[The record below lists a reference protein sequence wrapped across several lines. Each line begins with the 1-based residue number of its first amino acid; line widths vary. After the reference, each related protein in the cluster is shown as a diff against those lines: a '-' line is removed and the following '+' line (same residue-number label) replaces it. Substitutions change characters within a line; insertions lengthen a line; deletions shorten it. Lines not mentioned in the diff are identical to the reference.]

1 MRILIWHLHG
11 SWLTAFVQGPHTYLV
26 PATPDRGP
34 YGLGRAETWDWPQS
48 VIEVTPQALPDAGVD
63 VVVLQRPEEF
73 QLAADWL
80 ARLPGQDV
88 PAVYVEHDPP
98 PQPGARAVHPMAGV
112 PGLRFVHVTRFNA
125 RLWDCGLAPVT
136 VIEHGIPDPGHRWT
150 GELARAGVV
159 INDPL
164 GRGATVGC
172 DLLPGFARQVPL
184 DVFGMRVTGLASAL
198 GIDPAS
204 CREFEDLPQ
213 HQMLGELAKR
223 RIYLHPYRWTSLGLS
238 LIEAMHLGMPVVV
251 MAATEAPAAV
261 PPVAGCVSADP
272 AQLRAAAR
280 RLLADRS
287 AAAEA
292 GAAAR
297 EAACARFGLKRFI
310 DDWDQV
316 LTEACR

>member
-11 SWLTAFVQGPHTYLV
+11 SWLTSFVQGPHTYLV
-26 PATPDRGP
+26 PVTPGRGP
-34 YGLGRAETWDWPQS
+34 FGLGRARTWDWPPTVS
-48 VIEVTPQALPDAGVD
+48 EVTPEELRGADVD

-73 QLAADWL
+73 QLASDWL
-80 ARLPGQDV
+80 GRVPGTDV
-88 PAVYVEHDPP
+88 PAVYLEHDPP
-98 PQPGARAVHPMAGV
+98 PPDGPADHPMSGI
-112 PGLRFVHVTRFNA
+112 PGLRIVHVTRFNA
-125 RLWDCGLAPVT
+125 RQWDCGLAPVT
-136 VIEHGIPDPGHRWT
+136 VIEHGIPDPGRRWT

-164 GRGATVGC
+164 SRGATVGT
-172 DLLPGFARQVPL
+172 DLLPGLSEDAPL
-184 DVFGMRVTGLASAL
+184 DVFGMRVTGLAGAL
-198 GIDPAS
+198 GIDAAR

-223 RIYLHPYRWTSLGLS
+223 RVYVHPFRWTSLGLS
-238 LIEAMHLGMPVVV
+238 LIEAMHLGMPVVAL
-251 MAATEAPAAV
+251 AATEAPAAV
-261 PPVAGCVSADP
+261 PAAAGCVSADP
-272 AQLRAAAR
+272 AELRAALAR
-280 RLLADRS
+280 LIADPA

-297 EAACARFGLKRFI
+297 DVACARYGLKRFL